1 MRLKKLDQL
10 RNWGDDMQAYKNLF
24 TEATRLAS
32 QGVEYAREFVNF
44 MSPKLK
50 RKKGRQRVGDLKKR
64 DIRSKKQR
72 QRINDAITA
81 YKQGKANA
89 QKEQKQAESLVS
101 SGYADSVDSAK
112 DLISLFAVMTTDRM
126 QQKFGFSSE
135 QIADLNEYSEEL
147 GINEVKKVAEWVMS
161 DKRDSTPSYL
171 QEYLE
176 EDDEYKL
183 ADLVLNILESENI
196 SFDDLQMAFS
206 EEPTE
211 KWRNALESGDFD
223 ISEYLEDYWG

>member
-1 MRLKKLDQL
+1 ML
-10 RNWGDDMQAYKNLF
+10 RYKNLF
-24 TEATRLAS
+24 TEATRLAL
-32 QGVEYAREFVNF
+32 QGAEYAKQFVDF

-64 DIRSKKQR
+64 ETRSNKQR

-81 YKQGKANA
+81 YKQGKADA
-89 QKEQKQAESLVS
+89 QKEQKQAEALVS

-126 QQKFGFSSE
+126 KQKFGFSCE
-135 QIADLNEYSEEL
+135 QIVDLNEYSEEL
-147 GINEVKKVAEWVMS
+147 GIDEVKKVAKWVMS
-161 DKRDSTPSYL
+161 DKEDSAPTYL

-183 ADLVLNILESENI
+183 ADLVLNILENENI

-206 EEPTE
+206 EEPTT
-211 KWRNALESGDFD
+211 KWRNQLEKGDFD
-223 ISEYLEDYWG
+223 ISDYLDEYWG

>member
-1 MRLKKLDQL
+1 
-10 RNWGDDMQAYKNLF
+10 MQAYKNLF

-32 QGVEYAREFVNF
+32 QGVEYAKQFVDF
-44 MSPKLK
+44 LSPKLK

-64 DIRSKKQR
+64 ETRSNKQR
-72 QRINDAITA
+72 QRINDAITV
-81 YKQGKANA
+81 YKQERAKA

-101 SGYADSVDSAK
+101 SGYADSVDSAR

-126 QQKFGFSSE
+126 KQKFGFSCE
-135 QIADLNEYSEEL
+135 QIIDLNEYSEEL
-147 GINEVKKVAEWVMS
+147 GLDEVKKVAEWVMS
-161 DKRDSTPSYL
+161 DKEDSTPSYL

-183 ADLVLNILESENI
+183 ADLVLNILENENI

-206 EEPTE
+206 EEPTA
-211 KWRNALESGDFD
+211 KWRDALESGEFN
-223 ISEYLEDYWG
+223 ISDYLDEYWG

>member
-1 MRLKKLDQL
+1 
-10 RNWGDDMQAYKNLF
+10 MQAYKNLF

-32 QGVEYAREFVNF
+32 QGVEYAKQFVDF

-64 DIRSKKQR
+64 ETRSNKQR
-72 QRINDAITA
+72 QRINDAINA

-89 QKEQKQAESLVS
+89 KKEQKQAESLVS
-101 SGYADSVDSAK
+101 AGYAESIDLAK
-112 DLISLFAVMTTDRM
+112 NLVSLFAVMSTDRM
-126 QQKFGFSSE
+126 REKFGFSSD
-135 QIADLNEYSEEL
+135 QIIDLNEYSEEL
-147 GINEVKKVAEWVMS
+147 GLDEVKKVAEWVMS
-161 DKRDSTPSYL
+161 DKEDSTPSYL

-183 ADLVLNILESENI
+183 ADLVLNILENENI

-206 EEPTE
+206 EEPTA
-211 KWRNALESGDFD
+211 KWRDKLESGDFD
-223 ISEYLEDYWG
+223 ISDYLDEYWG

>member
-1 MRLKKLDQL
+1 
-10 RNWGDDMQAYKNLF
+10 MQRYKNLF

-64 DIRSKKQR
+64 ETRSNKQR
-72 QRINDAITA
+72 QRINEAIER
-81 YKQGKANA
+81 YKSEKTKEK
-89 QKEQKQAESLVS
+89 KEQKQAESLVS

-126 QQKFGFSSE
+126 KQKFGFSSE

-147 GINEVKKVAEWVMS
+147 GIDEIKKVAEWVMS
-161 DKRDSTPSYL
+161 DKEDSTPSYL
-171 QEYLE
+171 QEYLQ

-183 ADLVLNILESENI
+183 ADLVLNILENENI

-206 EEPTE
+206 EEPTK

-223 ISEYLEDYWG
+223 ISDYLAEYWG

>member
-1 MRLKKLDQL
+1 
-10 RNWGDDMQAYKNLF
+10 MQAYKNLF

-32 QGVEYAREFVNF
+32 QGVEYAKQFVNF

-64 DIRSKKQR
+64 DTRSKKQR
-72 QRINDAITA
+72 QRINEAIEA
-81 YKQGKANA
+81 YKKGKASAN
-89 QKEQKQAESLVS
+89 KEQKQAESLVS

-112 DLISLFAVMTTDRM
+112 DLISLFAVMTADRM
-126 QQKFGFSSE
+126 REKFGFSSD
-135 QIADLNEYSEEL
+135 QIIDLNEYSEEL
-147 GINEVKKVAEWVMS
+147 GLDEVKKVAKWVMS
-161 DKRDSTPSYL
+161 DKEDSTPSYL

-183 ADLVLNILESENI
+183 ADLVLSILENENI

-206 EEPTE
+206 EEPTT
-211 KWRNALESGDFD
+211 KWHDALESGDFD
-223 ISEYLEDYWG
+223 ISDYLDEYWR

>member
-1 MRLKKLDQL
+1 
-10 RNWGDDMQAYKNLF
+10 MQAYKNLF

-32 QGVEYAREFVNF
+32 QGVEYAKQFVDF

-64 DIRSKKQR
+64 DIRSNKQR
-72 QRINDAITA
+72 QRINDAINT
-81 YKQGKANA
+81 YKQEKANA

-101 SGYADSVDSAK
+101 SGYADSVDSAR

-126 QQKFGFSSE
+126 KQNFGFSSD
-135 QIADLNEYSEEL
+135 QIIDLNEYSEEL
-147 GINEVKKVAEWVMS
+147 GLDEVKKVAEWVMS
-161 DKRDSTPSYL
+161 DKEDSTPTYL
-171 QEYLE
+171 QEYLD

-206 EEPTE
+206 EEPTA
-211 KWRNALESGDFD
+211 KWRDALKSGDFD
-223 ISEYLEDYWG
+223 ISDYLDEYWG

>member
-1 MRLKKLDQL
+1 
-10 RNWGDDMQAYKNLF
+10 MQPYKNLF

-32 QGVEYAREFVNF
+32 QGVEYAKQFVDF

-64 DIRSKKQR
+64 DIRSNKQR

-81 YKQGKANA
+81 YKQEKANA

-101 SGYADSVDSAK
+101 FGYAESVNSAK

-126 QQKFGFSSE
+126 KQNFGFSSE
-135 QIADLNEYSEEL
+135 QIIDLNEYSEEL
-147 GINEVKKVAEWVMS
+147 GLDEVKKVAEWVMS
-161 DKRDSTPSYL
+161 DKEDNTPSYL

-183 ADLVLNILESENI
+183 ADLVLNILENESI

-206 EEPTE
+206 EEPTA
-211 KWRNALESGDFD
+211 KWRDALESGDFD
-223 ISEYLEDYWG
+223 ISDYLDEYWG

>member
-1 MRLKKLDQL
+1 
-10 RNWGDDMQAYKNLF
+10 MQAYKNLF
-24 TEATRLAS
+24 TEAVRLAS
-32 QGVEYAREFVNF
+32 QGIEYAKQFVDF

-64 DIRSKKQR
+64 ETRSNKQR
-72 QRINDAITA
+72 QRINDAINA

-89 QKEQKQAESLVS
+89 QKERKQAESLVS
-101 SGYADSVDSAK
+101 SGYADSLDSAK

-126 QQKFGFSSE
+126 KQKFGFSCE

-147 GINEVKKVAEWVMS
+147 GIDEVKKVAQWVMS
-161 DKRDSTPSYL
+161 DKEDSTPSYL

-206 EEPTE
+206 DEPTA
-211 KWRNALESGDFD
+211 KWQQRFREWGVRYLRLFGGILEVV
-223 ISEYLEDYWG
+223 L

>member
-1 MRLKKLDQL
+1 
-10 RNWGDDMQAYKNLF
+10 MQAYKNLF

-32 QGVEYAREFVNF
+32 QGVKYAKQFVDF

-64 DIRSKKQR
+64 ETRSNKQR
-72 QRINDAITA
+72 QRINDAINA

-89 QKEQKQAESLVS
+89 KKEQKQAESLVS
-101 SGYADSVDSAK
+101 AGYAESIDLAK
-112 DLISLFAVMTTDRM
+112 NLVSLFAVMTTDRM
-126 QQKFGFSSE
+126 REKFGFSSD
-135 QIADLNEYSEEL
+135 QIIDLNEYSEEL
-147 GINEVKKVAEWVMS
+147 GIDEVKKVAEWVMS
-161 DKRDSTPSYL
+161 DKEDSTPSYL
-171 QEYLE
+171 KEYLE

-183 ADLVLNILESENI
+183 ADLVLNILENENI

-206 EEPTE
+206 EVPTT

-223 ISEYLEDYWG
+223 ISEYLDDYWR

>member
-1 MRLKKLDQL
+1 MGLVRIQPYKKLV
-10 RNWGDDMQAYKNLF
+10 K
-24 TEATRLAS
+24 EALKS
-32 QGVEYAREFVNF
+32 SSEYAKEFINAITLHIKQRGV
-44 MSPKLK
+44 
-50 RKKGRQRVGDLKKR
+50 KKGRVGDLKKR
-64 DIRSKKQR
+64 DIRSNRQR
-72 QRINDAITA
+72 QKINDAINA
-81 YKQGKANA
+81 YITGKKQEEIDRKKAN
-89 QKEQKQAESLVS
+89 SLVS
-101 SGYADSVDSAK
+101 SGYADNVESAK

-126 QQKFGFSSE
+126 KQKFGFSCE

-211 KWRNALESGDFD
+211 KWRKALESGEFD
-223 ISEYLEDYWG
+223 ISEYLEDYWR

>member
-1 MRLKKLDQL
+1 MR
-10 RNWGDDMQAYKNLF
+10 AYKNLF

-32 QGVEYAREFVNF
+32 QGVEYAKQFVDF

-64 DIRSKKQR
+64 DTRSNKQR
-72 QRINDAITA
+72 QRINEAIER
-81 YKQGKANA
+81 YKSEKANA
-89 QKEQKQAESLVS
+89 NKEQKQAESLVS
-101 SGYADSVDSAK
+101 SGYADSIDSAK

-126 QQKFGFSSE
+126 KQKFGFSCE

-147 GINEVKKVAEWVMS
+147 GIDEVKKVAQWVMS
-161 DKRDSTPSYL
+161 DKEDSTPSYL

-183 ADLVLNILESENI
+183 ADLVLNILENENI

-211 KWRNALESGDFD
+211 KWRDALESGDFD
-223 ISEYLEDYWG
+223 ISDYLDEYWG

>member
-1 MRLKKLDQL
+1 
-10 RNWGDDMQAYKNLF
+10 MQAYKNLF
-24 TEATRLAS
+24 TEAVRLAS

-64 DIRSKKQR
+64 ETRSNKQR

-89 QKEQKQAESLVS
+89 QKKQKQAESLVS
-101 SGYADSVDSAK
+101 SGYADSIDSAK
-112 DLISLFAVMTTDRM
+112 DLVSLFAVMTTDRM
-126 QQKFGFSSE
+126 REKFGFSSD
-135 QIADLNEYSEEL
+135 QIIDLNEYSEEL
-147 GINEVKKVAEWVMS
+147 GIDEIKKVAKWVMS
-161 DKRDSTPSYL
+161 DKEDSTPSYL

-183 ADLVLNILESENI
+183 ADLVLNILENENI
-196 SFDDLQMAFS
+196 SFEDLQMAFS

-211 KWRNALESGDFD
+211 KWRDKLESGDFD
-223 ISEYLEDYWG
+223 ISDYLDEYWG

>member
-1 MRLKKLDQL
+1 
-10 RNWGDDMQAYKNLF
+10 MQPYKNLF
-24 TEATRLAS
+24 TEATQLAS
-32 QGVEYAREFVNF
+32 QGVEYAKQFVDF
-44 MSPKLK
+44 MFPKLK

-64 DIRSKKQR
+64 DTRSKKQR
-72 QRINDAITA
+72 QQINEAIEA
-81 YKQGKANA
+81 YKKGKANA
-89 QKEQKQAESLVS
+89 NKEQKQAESLVS

-126 QQKFGFSSE
+126 KQKFGFSCE

-147 GINEVKKVAEWVMS
+147 GIDEVKKVAEWVMS
-161 DKRDSTPSYL
+161 DKEDITPSYL
-171 QEYLE
+171 QEYLD

-183 ADLVLNILESENI
+183 ADLVLNILENENI

-206 EEPTE
+206 EEPTK

-223 ISEYLEDYWG
+223 ISEYLDDYWR

>member
-1 MRLKKLDQL
+1 ML
-10 RNWGDDMQAYKNLF
+10 RYKNLF

-44 MSPKLK
+44 MTPKLK

-64 DIRSKKQR
+64 DTRSRRQR
-72 QRINDAITA
+72 QQINDAIER
-81 YKQGKANA
+81 YKIEKAKSE
-89 QKEQKQAESLVS
+89 KENKQAKSLVY

-112 DLISLFAVMTTDRM
+112 NLISLFAVMTSDRM
-126 QQKFGFSSE
+126 VQKFGFSSD

-147 GINEVKKVAEWVMS
+147 GIGEVKKVAEWVMS
-161 DKRDSTPSYL
+161 DKQDTTPSYL

-183 ADLVLNILESENI
+183 ADLVLNILENESI

-206 EEPTE
+206 DEPTK
-211 KWRNALESGDFD
+211 KWRDALESGDFD
-223 ISEYLEDYWG
+223 ISEYLNEYWG

>member
-1 MRLKKLDQL
+1 MFR
-10 RNWGDDMQAYKNLF
+10 YKNLY

-64 DIRSKKQR
+64 DIRSNKQR
-72 QRINDAITA
+72 QRINDAINA

-89 QKEQKQAESLVS
+89 RKEQKQVDSLVS
-101 SGYADSVDSAK
+101 SGYTDSVDSAK

-126 QQKFGFSSE
+126 KQKFGFSCE
-135 QIADLNEYSEEL
+135 QIMDLNEYSEEL
-147 GINEVKKVAEWVMS
+147 GIDEVKKVAEWVMS
-161 DKRDSTPSYL
+161 DKEDSTPSYL
-171 QEYLE
+171 QEYLQ

-196 SFDDLQMAFS
+196 RFDDLQMAFS
-206 EEPTE
+206 EEPTK
-211 KWRNALESGDFD
+211 KWRNQLESGDFD
-223 ISEYLEDYWG
+223 ISEYLDEYWR

>member
-1 MRLKKLDQL
+1 
-10 RNWGDDMQAYKNLF
+10 MQRYKNLF

-64 DIRSKKQR
+64 ETRSKKQR
-72 QRINDAITA
+72 QRINEAIER
-81 YKQGKANA
+81 YKSEKTKEK
-89 QKEQKQAESLVS
+89 KEQKQAESLVS

-126 QQKFGFSSE
+126 KQKFGFSSE

-147 GINEVKKVAEWVMS
+147 GIDEVKKVAEWVMS
-161 DKRDSTPSYL
+161 DKEDSTPSYL
-171 QEYLE
+171 QEYLQ

-183 ADLVLNILESENI
+183 ADLVLNILENENI

-206 EEPTE
+206 EEPTK

-223 ISEYLEDYWG
+223 ISDYLAEYWG

>member
-1 MRLKKLDQL
+1 
-10 RNWGDDMQAYKNLF
+10 MQAYKNLF
-24 TEATRLAS
+24 TEAVRLAS
-32 QGVEYAREFVNF
+32 QGAEYAREFVNF

-64 DIRSKKQR
+64 DIRSNKQR

-89 QKEQKQAESLVS
+89 QKERKQAESLVS
-101 SGYADSVDSAK
+101 SGYADSIDSAK
-112 DLISLFAVMTTDRM
+112 DLLSLFAVMTTDRM
-126 QQKFGFSSE
+126 KQKFGFSCE

-147 GINEVKKVAEWVMS
+147 GIDEVKKVADWVMS
-161 DKRDSTPSYL
+161 DKEDSTPSYL

-183 ADLVLNILESENI
+183 ADLVLNILENENI

-211 KWRNALESGDFD
+211 KWRNALESGEFD
-223 ISEYLEDYWG
+223 ISDYLDEYWG

>member
-1 MRLKKLDQL
+1 
-10 RNWGDDMQAYKNLF
+10 MQAYKNLF

-32 QGVEYAREFVNF
+32 QGVEYAKQFVEF

-64 DIRSKKQR
+64 DIRSNKQR
-72 QRINDAITA
+72 SAINDAITA
-81 YKQGKANA
+81 YTRGKAYA

-112 DLISLFAVMTTDRM
+112 DLLSLFAVMTTDRM
-126 QQKFGFSSE
+126 KQKFGFSSE

-147 GINEVKKVAEWVMS
+147 GIDEVKKVAEWVMS
-161 DKRDSTPSYL
+161 DKEDSTPSYL

-183 ADLVLNILESENI
+183 ADLVLNVLENENI
-196 SFDDLQMAFS
+196 SFDDLLMAFS
-206 EEPTE
+206 EEPTA
-211 KWRNALESGDFD
+211 KWRKQLESGDFD
-223 ISEYLEDYWG
+223 ISDYLDEYWR

>member
-1 MRLKKLDQL
+1 MMR
-10 RNWGDDMQAYKNLF
+10 YKNLF

-32 QGVEYAREFVNF
+32 QGVEYAKQFADF

-64 DIRSKKQR
+64 ETRSNKQR
-72 QRINDAITA
+72 QRINNAIEK
-81 YKQGKANA
+81 YKSEKANA

-126 QQKFGFSSE
+126 KQKFGFSCE

-147 GINEVKKVAEWVMS
+147 GIDEVKKVAEWVMS
-161 DKRDSTPSYL
+161 DKEETTPSYL
-171 QEYLE
+171 KEYLD

-183 ADLVLNILESENI
+183 ADLVLNILENENI

-206 EEPTE
+206 EEPTK

-223 ISEYLEDYWG
+223 ISEYLDDYWR

>member
-1 MRLKKLDQL
+1 
-10 RNWGDDMQAYKNLF
+10 MQPYKNLF

-64 DIRSKKQR
+64 DIRSNKQR
-72 QRINDAITA
+72 QRINDAINA
-81 YKQGKANA
+81 YKQGKAVA
-89 QKEQKQAESLVS
+89 QKEQKQAESLVT

-126 QQKFGFSSE
+126 KQKFGFSCE
-135 QIADLNEYSEEL
+135 QIADLNEYTEEL
-147 GINEVKKVAEWVMS
+147 GLDEVKKVAEWVMS
-161 DKRDSTPSYL
+161 DKEDSAPSYL

-183 ADLVLNILESENI
+183 ADLVLNVLENESI

-206 EEPTE
+206 EEPTK
-211 KWRNALESGDFD
+211 KWRDALESGDFD
-223 ISEYLEDYWG
+223 ISDYLSEYRR

>member
-1 MRLKKLDQL
+1 
-10 RNWGDDMQAYKNLF
+10 MQAYKNLF

-32 QGVEYAREFVNF
+32 QGVAYAREFVNF

-64 DIRSKKQR
+64 DTRSNKQR
-72 QRINDAITA
+72 QLINDAINA

-89 QKEQKQAESLVS
+89 QKERKQAESLVS
-101 SGYADSVDSAK
+101 SGYADSLDSAK

-126 QQKFGFSSE
+126 KQKFGFSCE

-147 GINEVKKVAEWVMS
+147 GIDEVKKVAQWVMS
-161 DKRDSTPSYL
+161 DKEDSTPSYL

-183 ADLVLNILESENI
+183 ADLVLNILENENI

-206 EEPTE
+206 DEPTK

-223 ISEYLEDYWG
+223 ISEYLDDYWR

>member
-1 MRLKKLDQL
+1 
-10 RNWGDDMQAYKNLF
+10 MQSYKNLF

-32 QGVEYAREFVNF
+32 QGVEYAIQFIDF

-64 DIRSKKQR
+64 DIRSNKQR

-89 QKEQKQAESLVS
+89 QKERKQAESLVS

-112 DLISLFAVMTTDRM
+112 DLLSLFAVMTTDRM
-126 QQKFGFSSE
+126 KQKFGFSCE

-147 GINEVKKVAEWVMS
+147 GIDEVKKVAEWVMS
-161 DKRDSTPSYL
+161 DKEDSTPSYL
-171 QEYLE
+171 QEYLQ

-183 ADLVLNILESENI
+183 ADLVLNILENENI
-196 SFDDLQMAFS
+196 SFDDLIMAFS
-206 EEPTE
+206 EEPTT
-211 KWRNALESGDFD
+211 KWRNKLESGDFD
-223 ISEYLEDYWG
+223 ISEYLDEYWR

>member
-1 MRLKKLDQL
+1 MIT
-10 RNWGDDMQAYKNLF
+10 YKNLF
-24 TEATRLAS
+24 TEASRLAS
-32 QGVEYAREFVNF
+32 QGVEYAKQFVDF

-64 DIRSKKQR
+64 ETRSNKQR
-72 QRINDAITA
+72 QRINGAINA
-81 YKQGKANA
+81 YKQAKANA
-89 QKEQKQAESLVS
+89 QKAQKQAESLVS

-112 DLISLFAVMTTDRM
+112 DLISLFAVMTADRM
-126 QQKFGFSSE
+126 NQKFGFSSD

-147 GINEVKKVAEWVMS
+147 GLDEVKKVAEWVMS
-161 DKRDSTPSYL
+161 DKEDSTPTYL
-171 QEYLE
+171 KEYLE

-183 ADLVLNILESENI
+183 ADLVLNILENENI

-206 EEPTE
+206 EEPTA

-223 ISEYLEDYWG
+223 ISEYLDEYWR

>member
-1 MRLKKLDQL
+1 MFR
-10 RNWGDDMQAYKNLF
+10 YKNLY

-64 DIRSKKQR
+64 ETRSNKQR
-72 QRINDAITA
+72 QRINGAINA
-81 YKQGKANA
+81 YKQAKANA
-89 QKEQKQAESLVS
+89 QKAQKQAESLVS

-112 DLISLFAVMTTDRM
+112 DLISLFAVMTADRM
-126 QQKFGFSSE
+126 NQKFGFSSD

-147 GINEVKKVAEWVMS
+147 GLDEVKKVAEWVMS
-161 DKRDSTPSYL
+161 DKEDSTPSYL
-171 QEYLE
+171 QEYLD

-183 ADLVLNILESENI
+183 ADLVLNILENENI

-206 EEPTE
+206 EEPTT
-211 KWRNALESGDFD
+211 KWRNQLENGDFD
-223 ISEYLEDYWG
+223 ISDYLDEYWG

>member
-1 MRLKKLDQL
+1 
-10 RNWGDDMQAYKNLF
+10 MQSYKNLF
-24 TEATRLAS
+24 TEAVRLAS

-64 DIRSKKQR
+64 ETRSNKQR
-72 QRINDAITA
+72 QRINDAIEK
-81 YKQGKANA
+81 YKSEKANTH
-89 QKEQKQAESLVS
+89 KKQKQAESLVS

-126 QQKFGFSSE
+126 KQKFGFSCE

-147 GINEVKKVAEWVMS
+147 GIDEVKKVAEWVMS
-161 DKRDSTPSYL
+161 DKEDTAPSYL
-171 QEYLE
+171 KEYLE

-183 ADLVLNILESENI
+183 ADLVLNILENENI

-206 EEPTE
+206 EEPTT
-211 KWRNALESGDFD
+211 KWHNQLESGDFD
-223 ISEYLEDYWG
+223 ISDYLDEFWG

>member
-1 MRLKKLDQL
+1 
-10 RNWGDDMQAYKNLF
+10 MQSYKNLF

-32 QGVEYAREFVNF
+32 QGVEYAKQFVDF

-64 DIRSKKQR
+64 ETRSKKQR

-81 YKQGKANA
+81 YVQGKENA
-89 QKEQKQAESLVS
+89 QKAQKQAESLVS
-101 SGYADSVDSAK
+101 AGYADSIDSAK
-112 DLISLFAVMTTDRM
+112 DLVSLFAVMTADRM
-126 QQKFGFSSE
+126 REKFGFSSD
-135 QIADLNEYSEEL
+135 QIIDLNEYSEEV
-147 GINEVKKVAEWVMS
+147 GIDEVKKVAEWVMS
-161 DKRDSTPSYL
+161 DKEDNTPSYL
-171 QEYLE
+171 KEYLE

-183 ADLVLNILESENI
+183 ADLVLNILENENI

-206 EEPTE
+206 EEPTT

-223 ISEYLEDYWG
+223 ISDYLDEYWR